1 MSGVSRGLL
10 FIQGFTAYSR
20 INCLFICCLN
30 MVGCAIINCSN
41 SSKKSSKTKCSFY
54 RLPAI
59 IQHQGQQMLEI
70 TRERRRAWLKAIS
83 REDLTEEKLAN
94 VWVCERHFVASEY
107 SIY

>member
-1 MSGVSRGLL
+1 M
-10 FIQGFTAYSR
+10 
-20 INCLFICCLN
+20 
-30 MVGCAIINCSN
+30 M
-41 SSKKSSKTKCSFY
+41 KSSKTKCSFY

-59 IQHQGQQMLEI
+59 IQHQCQQMLEI

-94 VWVCERHFVASEY
+94 IWVCECHFVASEC

>member
-1 MSGVSRGLL
+1 MLYRSVCCYVKCVEKVPFRKSGH
-10 FIQGFTAYSR
+10 
-20 INCLFICCLN
+20 
-30 MVGCAIINCSN
+30 
-41 SSKKSSKTKCSFY
+41 KCSFY

-94 VWVCERHFVASEY
+94 VWVCECHFVASEY